1 MLSVPP
7 SSFRGALLVLAPA
20 GAEPGWIALKSSDRA
35 KLGLLLRRSSSS
47 SAACSDKEQLW
58 HYTRYDG
65 LLHDMCLTFKHSIL
79 IIATN
84 QSKATLLNFERNFYR
99 LEELLK
105 TKSLLGIYAHTRQ
118 LLQPGIL
125 SATTHDVGT
134 VGHCLVPGKAS
145 ALTALTAR
153 RRE

>member
-20 GAEPGWIALKSSDRA
+20 GAEPGWAALKSSDRA

-84 QSKATLLNFERNFYR
+84 RSKATLLNSERNVYR
-99 LEELLK
+99 LERAFEDKVIAWHLRTHKAIAAARYLK
-105 TKSLLGIYAHTRQ
+105 CNSTSR
-118 LLQPGIL
+118 
-125 SATTHDVGT
+125 
-134 VGHCLVPGKAS
+134 GHCGPLSCPGQSFCADCTYSKK
-145 ALTALTAR
+145 T
-153 RRE
+153 